1 VTSFSVISGLLPTN
15 QVSSEVTRHA
25 YQPIKSPSEE
35 TESPET
41 ESPPIVAQPLAWCGS
56 VASSPG
62 DVGDEVTYQHLKSL
76 KGIEPNTFSQLQGF
90 VNRLQI
96 RDEVTS

>member
-1 VTSFSVISGLLPTN
+1 VEAPEPRLPISVTSVT
-15 QVSSEVTRHA
+15 SSP
-25 YQPIKSPSEE
+25 QSLQ
-35 TESPET
+35 

-62 DVGDEVTYQHLKSL
+62 DVVTGDYQHLKSL